1 VGFLL
6 VDSTPFAVVVGGVAG
21 WNIMPVAREAW
32 ETGSARCWVLRR
44 HLAGG
49 GVFFLV
55 AASGPGCLTHP
66 LCPWCGVGGCG
77 GGVGFGVWWCVE
89 CCIVDAS
96 IFLCL
101 VLWFVR
107 VCCV

>member
-66 LCPWCGVGGCG
+66 LCPWCGWVGVVVVWGSGCG
-77 GGVGFGVWWCVE
+77 G
-89 CCIVDAS
+89 
-96 IFLCL
+96 
-101 VLWFVR
+101 VLSVA
-107 VCCV
+107 